1 MPTETALEE
10 LIPGAR
16 NAVETCLAIQPGE
29 RVTLITDRP
38 SEEVAASLARAIQM
52 RGASC
57 EEFLLEISLLVRSRA
72 HETCP
77 RFARTPMPESMHES
91 DAGGWSARKDIVGVV
106 ERRQFATPTW
116 SALPR
121 NHAARHA
128 RTTLSAAS
136 AKNSSTGCTKPAP

>member
-38 SEEVAASLARAIQM
+38 SEEVAASLARAIEM

-57 EEFLLEISLLVRSRA
+57 EEFLLEDLAPRTRA
-72 HETCP
+72 ETNS
-77 RFARTPMPESMHES
+77 RFARTRRCWNPVHES
-91 DAGGWSARKDIVGVV
+91 DA
-106 ERRQFATPTW
+106 RR
-116 SALPR
+116 
-121 NHAARHA
+121 
-128 RTTLSAAS
+128 
-136 AKNSSTGCTKPAP
+136 TGRAQRYRGRRRAPPDSLCAHGR